1 MTNLNKRDISTS
13 FLVCSSPAPT
23 KWLSM
28 IILIN
33 LLYLARHFYSA
44 WSSSSHYENHKCTH
58 LPYCE
63 AWQTHSPIL
72 CCVPKHFKG
81 GPPRSDTLLSLH
93 LWNYCLIY
101 YLVNFLFS
109 YLLWNLCNSL
119 QKRPGAGLSL
129 LLPSPLL
136 RRPAY
141 KKCTQQS
148 RKAGHL
154 FKWGS
159 SAGDKPRRDRG
170 QEWAFLRTSK
180 PCSADP
186 SLTSSPPCAPQQSI
200 PILLP
205 RPGNSSW
212 ELLQHKGSQELS
224 WHTHTAQNRSAGAT
238 ALKFWFLCFWIFKA
252 ATWVSAHSF
261 SAHIS

>member
-1 MTNLNKRDISTS
+1 MTNLNKRDISIS

-33 LLYLARHFYSA
+33 LLYLARHFYLA

-81 GPPRSDTLLSLH
+81 GPPRLDTLLSLH

-119 QKRPGAGLSL
+119 QKRPGAALSL
-129 LLPSPLL
+129 LCLGDLL
-136 RRPAY
+136 TRSARSGVERQDTCSSGAQVLGTSQEGTRD
-141 KKCTQQS
+141 KS
-148 RKAGHL
+148 EL
-154 FKWGS
+154 F
-159 SAGDKPRRDRG
+159 
-170 QEWAFLRTSK
+170 
-180 PCSADP
+180 
-186 SLTSSPPCAPQQSI
+186 CAPQSLVVLI
-200 PILLP
+200 HP
-205 RPGNSSW
+205 
-212 ELLQHKGSQELS
+212 
-224 WHTHTAQNRSAGAT
+224 
-238 ALKFWFLCFWIFKA
+238 
-252 ATWVSAHSF
+252 
-261 SAHIS
+261 